1 MRCVR
6 GVGGGGTKNSNPL
19 SGGQLDLS
27 VSPEASWNIS
37 LASCSCY
44 VGTDETFK
52 RWNRESTDWCV
63 GLLGVFAV
71 SLCASHMR

>member
-1 MRCVR
+1 MRCVC
-6 GVGGGGTKNSNPL
+6 GEGGGGTKNSNPL

-37 LASCSCY
+37 LSSCSCY

-52 RWNRESTDWCV
+52 RYNREVQTRA
-63 GLLGVFAV
+63 LGCLVY
-71 SLCASHMR
+71 SLSLSVPLT